1 MDNSKEATVSAT
13 GSQGGYDHTD
23 NAQEG
28 HTMNAVAQL
37 RTDLENDLGNIKG
50 WVEATIEKRLPA
62 IDEAAAKL
70 DKAASNPLVAALL
83 DSGVIVPARY
93 VDIALN
99 LLGDLAKLDEKP
111 AETAPATPAEPAAA

>member
-1 MDNSKEATVSAT
+1 
-13 GSQGGYDHTD
+13 
-23 NAQEG
+23 
-28 HTMNAVAQL
+28 MNAVAQL

-83 DSGVIVPARY
+83 DSGVIVPEKF
-93 VDIALN
+93 VQIALN
-99 LLGDLAKLDEKP
+99 LLGDLAKLDTEQAAAVP
-111 AETAPATPAEPAAA
+111 AESTPAEPAAA